1 MSCELWSYAFDGIA
15 IIIKVLVCSIFS
27 HTFIYFAFVFID
39 CLLWFL

>member
-15 IIIKVLVCSIFS
+15 IIIKVLVCLTFCQA
-27 HTFIYFAFVFID
+27 FIYFAFFFID